1 MIFQAPLSVMVTEWM
16 IGLLYK
22 SQVGTDSPR
31 ALCAETDFYDS
42 RMFGFRGFFTL
53 ISNMLTSSGA
63 HHEVQSAPSV

>member
-1 MIFQAPLSVMVTEWM
+1 MM
-16 IGLLYK
+16 GLLYK
-22 SQVGTDSPR
+22 SQVGTDSPW

-63 HHEVQSAPSV
+63 HHEV